1 MQGFSLASAWDQ
13 AVQNVDLDEIGPA
26 YAAFLKMIKPLGDIE
41 GTILLAVPND
51 FTKTF
56 VETRLSAQLTSA
68 LAQTLNRE
76 VRIAITVDP
85 SLEQTDTPD
94 ASESEVSPHS
104 QPSSDWDSSEIN
116 SDFETPLNGSPQAEN
131 LVEGQGANFKQHG
144 AGTLGGEMSGAYPAP
159 FPHFPPG
166 SAAPTGLPS
175 YMSTPHG
182 GLPAYSNMRQAEKF
196 RAKLNPKYTFDT
208 FVIGPSNGFA
218 HAAALAVAEAP
229 ARAYNPLFIYGD
241 SGLGKTHLLHA
252 IGHYAL
258 SLYPNLRVT
267 YVNSEEFTNA
277 FINAIM
283 EGSKEKFKRRYRETD
298 ILLIDDIQF
307 IQDKKETVEEFFHT
321 FNALHDAGKQIVIT
335 SDLPPKALSRFE
347 ERLRSRFQSG
357 LTTDVQPP
365 DLETRIAILQMK
377 ATSEGIEID
386 HDVLAFIA
394 SRISANI
401 RELEGSL
408 LRVTAFAHLTNQ
420 TIDLRLATMVLKDV
434 LSDPEDTEI
443 SVSLIMGQ
451 TASFFDVT
459 IEQLCSSDRSR
470 PIVEARQIAMY
481 LCRNLT
487 DLSLPKIGEA
497 FGGRDHTTVMY
508 ANKKIGGLMTE
519 RRETY
524 NHVTELTNRIKR
536 KAREG

>member
-116 SDFETPLNGSPQAEN
+116 SDFETPLNGSPQAGN

-208 FVIGPSNGFA
+208 FVIGPSNRFA

>member
-116 SDFETPLNGSPQAEN
+116 SDFETPLNGSPQVEN

-208 FVIGPSNGFA
+208 FVIGPSNRFA
-218 HAAALAVAEAP
+218 HDAALAVAEAP